1 MPMSETPMPAE
12 ATVAADRDSAGSGG
26 SDCWCCG
33 RRYPSEQLVRLG
45 SHPEVAVCFA
55 CAHFLHQQ
63 AGQRED
69 ALRPSIAGRLRDGL
83 RRGRRVVIE
92 RQWHR
97 RPLIGRP
104 LRWLGR
110 HLP

>member
-1 MPMSETPMPAE
+1 MSEAMTAG
-12 ATVAADRDSAGSGG
+12 AAQDRTAADPVDSDYA
-26 SDCWCCG
+26 DCWCCG
-33 RRYPSEQLVRLG
+33 QRYPAERLMRLG
-45 SHPEVAVCFA
+45 DHPEVAVCLA

-63 AGQRED
+63 AMHRED
-69 ALRPSIAGRLRDGL
+69 ALRPSIASRLRDGL
-83 RRGRRVVIE
+83 RWGRRVVMDHY
-92 RQWHR
+92 WHQ